1 MVELG
6 PGGVGLGGIPGTVVV
21 VNPAVSTVPGTIVIT
36 GAAGKVGGLVRPLLL
51 AQGHTLRL
59 FDVVAIADV
68 APGETFVR
76 GSITDGALLEQAF
89 AGADLVVH
97 LGGLSK
103 EADWDS
109 IVATN
114 VHGGH
119 TVLQSAQRAG
129 VHRVLLAS
137 SLHVIGYLPLAD
149 VADEPVPDVRPDTY
163 YAVSKITVEALGSL
177 FADRFAMMIISAR
190 LGTVDARVTNA
201 RMLRTWC
208 SPADLVRL
216 INVCRRRD
224 EPGHHVVW
232 AMSANRRGVVSLAA
246 GRAIG
251 FVPVDD
257 ADLVADPSADE
268 LERTSYLGD
277 RLAGRVIDA
286 DHPLGQPW

>member
-1 MVELG
+1 M
-6 PGGVGLGGIPGTVVV
+6 VVV
-21 VNPAVSTVPGTIVIT
+21 DPAVSPVPGTIVIT
-36 GAAGKVGGLVRPLLL
+36 GAAGKVGGLVRPLLRD
-51 AQGHTLRL
+51 QGHTLRL
-59 FDVVAIADV
+59 VDLTPIEDL
-68 APGETFVR
+68 APGETFVS
-76 GSITDGALLEQAF
+76 GSITDASVLEQVF

-109 IVATN
+109 VVATN

-119 TVLQSAQRAG
+119 TVLQSAHRTG
-129 VHRVLLAS
+129 VRRVLLAS
-137 SLHVIGYLPLAD
+137 SLHAVGYLPLDEVRDDD
-149 VADEPVPDVRPDTY
+149 VPGPRPDTY
-163 YAVSKITVEALGSL
+163 YGVSKVTLEALGSL

-190 LGTVDARVTNA
+190 LGTVDPRVDSA

-216 INVCRRRD
+216 VNVCRCRD

-232 AMSANRRGVVSLAA
+232 GMSANRRGVASLAA
-246 GRAIG
+246 GAAIG

-257 ADLVADPSADE
+257 AELVADPPADE

-277 RLAGRVIDA
+277 RLAGRLMDD

>member
-1 MVELG
+1 M
-6 PGGVGLGGIPGTVVV
+6 
-21 VNPAVSTVPGTIVIT
+21 IT
-36 GAAGKVGGLVRPLLL
+36 GAAGKVGGLVRPLLRD
-51 AQGHTLRL
+51 QGHTLRL
-59 FDVVAIADV
+59 IDIVPIEDLAER
-68 APGETFVR
+68 ETFVS
-76 GSITDGALLEQAF
+76 GSITDASLLEQVF
-89 AGADLVVH
+89 VGADLVVH

-109 IVATN
+109 MVATN

-119 TVLQSAQRAG
+119 TLLQSAHRAG

-137 SLHVIGYLPLAD
+137 SLHAVGYLPLD
-149 VADEPVPDVRPDTY
+149 EVADEPVPSPRPDTY

-190 LGTVDARVTNA
+190 IGTVDPRVTSA

-216 INVCRRRD
+216 INVCRHRD

-232 AMSANRRGVVSLAA
+232 GMSANRRGVVSLSA
-246 GRAIG
+246 GAAIG

-257 ADLVADPSADE
+257 AELVADPPADE
-268 LERTSYLGD
+268 LEHTSFLGD
-277 RLAGRVIDA
+277 RLAGRVIDD
-286 DHPLGQPW
+286 DHPLGHPW